1 MSAKRLQQAAALDP
15 RDVIGSNRLH
25 RSGMVDMVGD
35 RKRDTIDL
43 LVRQASEK
51 SLHARSC
58 KRVTIQSVDHDGR
71 LPCLPICQG
80 YGELLLWPILI

>member
-43 LVRQASEK
+43 LVS
-51 SLHARSC
+51 SG
-58 KRVTIQSVDHDGR
+58 I
-71 LPCLPICQG
+71 
-80 YGELLLWPILI
+80 